1 MPDWKVIKAEY
12 VSTEIGYRDL
22 AKKYGVPFSTL
33 QKHAKKDGWPACRR
47 QLETELVTAV
57 TTAVIDESVDRAVR
71 VRQAA
76 DNLLSKIEL
85 TIENI
90 NGYRS
95 ARSVKDV
102 ADALK
107 VCKDIMELKT
117 KADIE
122 EQELRLEKLRKDMAA
137 GEQSKDVTVTIEGDA
152 GKWCD

>member
-1 MPDWKVIKAEY
+1 MADWKAIRAEY
-12 VSTEIGYRDL
+12 VSTEIGYRAL
-22 AKKYGVPFSTL
+22 SEKHGVPFATL
-33 QKHAKKDGWPACRR
+33 QRHGKRENWPALRR
-47 QLETELVTAV
+47 QLEEETMTAV
-57 TTAVIDESVDRAVR
+57 TTAVISENVDRAVR

-76 DNLLSKIEL
+76 DSLLEKIEL

-90 NGYRS
+90 SGYKS